1 MARVLGATRLSH
13 DTDAS
18 TSLERQREAIARW
31 AGLKD
36 HTIVHVTEDSDVS
49 GAVSPFDR
57 EDLGPWLCQPKLAQW
72 DVLAVAKLDRISR
85 SLVDFANLLEWC
97 QDNGKVLVSD
107 AEGLDFG
114 TPTGQF
120 IGKILILFAE
130 FERQMMRERRSDAA
144 RKLYAN
150 GGYNGGGSLPWGYR
164 TTRRDGRIELA
175 PDPELVEKIT
185 GIADAVIG
193 GESVQS
199 VAKRVGLDHAN
210 LLRRLRSPS
219 LRGLVT
225 YRGNI
230 VRDDD
235 GMPLLREPVLPAAR
249 WHQLQSRLDANSKGA
264 GVPRDGYAWLHVLAC
279 RVCGDDL
286 YYQRWSARP
295 TYAYLNHKPSLQRY
309 AGQDKKDRCRCS
321 FRAPDVEAQIEP
333 VVMAA
338 FGDKYVPEIIE
349 LPAEDH
355 TEELEQVQ
363 ESIADLE
370 RDRYERGLFRGED
383 GTRRYAAMMTKL
395 EARLEELKAQP
406 VLPARREVVLS
417 GELFRDKWEALE
429 TGRERGDLLR
439 RMKVKLP
446 VFTDAQ
452 GRTRVGL
459 SQERPGA
466 PEPPTAHQWVNSLMR
481 S

>member
-1 MARVLGATRLSH
+1 
-13 DTDAS
+13 
-18 TSLERQREAIARW
+18 
-31 AGLKD
+31 
-36 HTIVHVTEDSDVS
+36 
-49 GAVSPFDR
+49 
-57 EDLGPWLCQPKLAQW
+57 
-72 DVLAVAKLDRISR
+72 
-85 SLVDFANLLEWC
+85 
-97 QDNGKVLVSD
+97 VLVSD

-130 FERQMMRERRSDAA
+130 FERQMMRERRADAA
-144 RKLYAN
+144 RKLYAD

-164 TTRRDGRIELA
+164 TARRDGRIELA
-175 PDPELVEKIT
+175 PDPDLVPKIT
-185 GIADAVIG
+185 DIAEAVIG

-199 VAKRVGLDHAN
+199 VARRAGLDHAN

-219 LRGLVT
+219 LRGIVT
-225 YRGNI
+225 YRGQI
-230 VRDDD
+230 VRGDD
-235 GMPLLREPVLPAAR
+235 GNALLREPILPPALWKR
-249 WHQLQSRLDANSKGA
+249 LQSRLDLNSKGA
-264 GVPRDGYAWLHVLAC
+264 GVPRDAYAWLHVLTC

-295 TYAYLNHKPSLQRY
+295 SYAYLNHKPSLKKY
-309 AGQDKKDRCRCS
+309 TGQEGKDRCRCS

-363 ESIADLE
+363 ESITDLE
-370 RDRYERGLFRGED
+370 RDRYERNLFRGED
-383 GTRRYAAMMTKL
+383 GTRRYTAMMTKL
-395 EARLEELKAQP
+395 EARMEELKAQP

-417 GELFRDKWEALE
+417 GELFRDRWESLA

-439 RMKVKLP
+439 SMRVRLP
-446 VFTDAQ
+446 VGTDAQ

-459 SQERPGA
+459 RQERPAG
-466 PEPPTAHQWVNSLMR
+466 HKG
-481 S
+481 